1 MEQRIPTL
9 IDKLVIRGTLTLLTG
24 MHIGAS
30 NDFAPIGAVDSIVVR
45 DPMTSKPI
53 IPGSSIK
60 GKMRTLLAKAS
71 SDGPFLNDIKN
82 DSDIIKRLFG
92 SSDPVISS
100 RLQFCDLIMSEKS
113 KDELKNKTDLY
124 LTEIKFENTINRTDA
139 VANPRQLE
147 RVPAGSEFEFVLVYN
162 LENENEAEE
171 DFENISTVIKLLHM
185 DYIGGSG
192 TRGYGKVKISDISIE
207 AQGLTNKPYD
217 SDLINKLEHKFEDC
231 ENYALLS
238 I

>member
-1 MEQRIPTL
+1 MKKAYL
-9 IDKLVIRGTLTLLTG
+9 GIDIGSISTKGVVIDED
-24 MHIGAS
+24 
-30 NDFAPIGAVDSIVVR
+30 NN
-45 DPMTSKPI
+45 I
-53 IPGSSIK
+53 I
-60 GKMRTLLAKAS
+60 AS
-71 SDGPFLNDIKN
+71 SYLYTEGNPI
-82 DSDIIKRLFG
+82 
-92 SSDPVISS
+92 VA
-100 RLQFCDLIMSEKS
+100 S
-113 KDELKNKTDLY
+113 KKVVKELKNKTDLY

>member
-1 MEQRIPTL
+1 MAGIPTL
-9 IDKLVIRGTLTLLTG
+9 YDKLVVEGKLTLLTG

-60 GKMRTLLAKAS
+60 GKMRTLLAKAN
-71 SDGPFLNDIKN
+71 SDGPFLNAIGS
-82 DSDIIKRLFG
+82 DSPEIKRLFG
-92 SSDPVISS
+92 ASEPVISS
-100 RLQFCDLIMSEKS
+100 RLQFCDLFMTKETV
-113 KDELKNKTDLY
+113 DELVNKTDLY

-162 LENENEAEE
+162 LENLDEVEE
-171 DFENISTVIKLLHM
+171 DFENIATAIKLLHM

-192 TRGYGKVKISDISIE
+192 TRGYGKVKISDLTISPK
-207 AQGLTNKPYD
+207 GLTNKHY
-217 SDLINKLEHKFEDC
+217 STDLISKLEQKFEGC
-231 ENYALLS
+231 EDYALLS